1 VGACV
6 CYTYQQSL
14 KGSTPQPT
22 GALATMAKKSK
33 GEKRVSK
40 RANGEKKAKG
50 DQKKKKA
57 EPSQLSAG
65 DVKFGSHIAKK
76 HKALQNPKQDGDGRT
91 ISADA
96 VHSLEMMTDH
106 LVDQMVA
113 NSKNVL
119 RYTKITTFNLESAKA
134 AVNLTL
140 AGRLR
145 KSASAAGVTAFE
157 NYKAS
162 LPAPAA
168 APVAEPSEA

>member
-1 VGACV
+1 
-6 CYTYQQSL
+6 
-14 KGSTPQPT
+14 
-22 GALATMAKKSK
+22 MAKKSK
-33 GEKRVSK
+33 GEKRAPK
-40 RANGEKKAKG
+40 GANGEKKSKA
-50 DQKKKKA
+50 DQKKKK

-76 HKALQNPKQDGDGRT
+76 HKSLQNPKEDGDGRT

-106 LVDQMVA
+106 LINQMVG

-157 NYKAS
+157 KYKAS

-168 APVAEPSEA
+168 APAAAPVAEPAEA